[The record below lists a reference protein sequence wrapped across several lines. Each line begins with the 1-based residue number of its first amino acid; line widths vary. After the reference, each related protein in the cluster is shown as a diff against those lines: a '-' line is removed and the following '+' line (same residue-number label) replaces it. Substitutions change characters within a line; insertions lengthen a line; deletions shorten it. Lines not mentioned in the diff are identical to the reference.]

1 MKYVQDVKTE
11 NRTDLITSTIIGA
24 SIEVHH
30 NLSPGLLES
39 VYEVCLAYEFNLK
52 KLKFNRQQLLPI
64 VYKGVILNCD
74 YRIDFLVE
82 NKVIVE
88 IKSVKDLAAVHEA
101 QLLSYLKLR
110 GEGLG
115 LLINFNVPLLKDG
128 IRRFKI

>member
-24 SIEVHH
+24 AIEVHR
-30 NLSPGLLES
+30 NLGPGLLES